1 MRAECIE
8 PQETDM
14 EPPEIT
20 EVDDDIE
27 TVSCDGGGGQ
37 LGHPTV
43 YFQLGDNGQA
53 DCYYC
58 GRRFITA
65 TAARSTA
72 AAGER
77 GDP

>member
-1 MRAECIE
+1 
-8 PQETDM
+8 M

-20 EVDDDIE
+20 EVDDDVKS
-27 TVSCDGGGGQ
+27 VSCDGGGGQ

-43 YFQLGDNGQA
+43 YFQLGEDGQA

-65 TAARSTA
+65 SAALKATVAPES
-72 AAGER
+72 GSQ
-77 GDP
+77 

>member
-1 MRAECIE
+1 
-8 PQETDM
+8 M

-20 EVDDDIE
+20 VVDDDTE

-43 YFQLGDNGQA
+43 YFQLGQDGQA

-58 GRRFITA
+58 GRRFITV
-65 TAARSTA
+65 TANNA
-72 AAGER
+72 AASRTTESVKTPSEQG
-77 GDP
+77 